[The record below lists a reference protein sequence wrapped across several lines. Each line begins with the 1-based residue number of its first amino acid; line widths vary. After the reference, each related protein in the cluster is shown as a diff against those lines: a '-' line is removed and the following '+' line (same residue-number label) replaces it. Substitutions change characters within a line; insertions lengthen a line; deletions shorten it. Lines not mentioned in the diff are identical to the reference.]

1 MNDITADELN
11 QAQWHQQMDYDE
23 RRQQVMDSWQ
33 RIKAELEHSPYADR
47 RTGEDIEILEAELR
61 QLL

>member
-11 QAQWHQQMDYDE
+11 QAQWHQQVDYDE

-33 RIKAELEHSPYADR
+33 KIARREYTEL
-47 RTGEDIEILEAELR
+47 DIETVEAELR
-61 QLL
+61 ALL

>member
-11 QAQWHQQMDYDE
+11 QAQWHQQVDYDE

-33 RIKAELEHSPYADR
+33 RIKR
-47 RTGEDIEILEAELR
+47 GEYTDVDLATVEAALR